1 MKFNLPFRKK
11 KTPVEVPM
19 PKENSERI
27 AQSKDC
33 FVHSIKDGTNNPSDL
48 IIKFLPPNLSL
59 IYIDNLVDKQTLNN
73 DIIANLQ
80 DKPNETPENIKDN
93 LSIPEINVTS
103 LLEEAIAAI
112 VNGSIVIHV
121 DGFAQLIVANIGT
134 SYSPYKL

>member
-1 MKFNLPFRKK
+1 
-11 KTPVEVPM
+11 M
-19 PKENSERI
+19 PKENSEKI

-33 FVHSIKDGTNNPSDL
+33 FVHSIKDATNNPSDL